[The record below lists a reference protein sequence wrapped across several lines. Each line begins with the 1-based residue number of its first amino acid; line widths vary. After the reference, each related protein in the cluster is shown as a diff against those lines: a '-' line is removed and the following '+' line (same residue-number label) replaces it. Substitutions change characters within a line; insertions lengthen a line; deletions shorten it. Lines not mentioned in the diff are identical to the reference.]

1 MQDSQNT
8 GRSGSGSPRIP
19 RALWPFVAGA
29 GVQPVAPGPSPFEA
43 LPKWLREDRAE
54 AMLREIFP
62 IVMQPPKVAADLS
75 ALRVAVA
82 ELTEAFELHRDGD
95 KTADAVFFAS
105 IKAAGLAIQLGLRG
119 APGYPYTVPV
129 MVAAVP

>member
-8 GRSGSGSPRIP
+8 GRNGSGSPRVP
-19 RALWPFVAGA
+19 RALWPFIAGA
-29 GVQPVAPGPSPFEA
+29 DAQPASPGPSPFDF
-43 LPKWLREDRAE
+43 LPEWLQEDRAH
-54 AMLREIFP
+54 AMLREIYPNF
-62 IVMQPPKVAADLS
+62 IAQPKAVADLS

-82 ELTEAFELHRDGD
+82 ELHEAFELQRDGER
-95 KTADAVFFAS
+95 TADAVFFAS

-129 MVAAVP
+129 MVAAAP